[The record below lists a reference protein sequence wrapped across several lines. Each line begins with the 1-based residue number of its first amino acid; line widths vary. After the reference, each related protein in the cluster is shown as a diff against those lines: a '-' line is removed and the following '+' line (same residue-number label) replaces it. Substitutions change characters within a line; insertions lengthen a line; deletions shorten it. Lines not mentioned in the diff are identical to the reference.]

1 MEMWSDKVKLKDE
14 HVRGNLRVH
23 PKKKKESKQMLFEM
37 FGHVLMYIQDQKKK
51 KVMYEDLKCNKYKI

>member
-23 PKKKKESKQMLFEM
+23 PKKKREQTNA
-37 FGHVLMYIQDQKKK
+37 V
-51 KVMYEDLKCNKYKI
+51 